1 MATSF
6 LLGFAA
12 TNIFWFAMIS
22 VFGVGMSIIAS
33 AVANQ
38 SLIQNTVDPDK
49 RGRVISLS
57 TGLAVGLPA
66 IGSLTLGALGE
77 NFGLQAPVI
86 VCMLIGIIYWSFA
99 ARGVM
104 SQAPALE
111 NIQDQFNQ

>member
-1 MATSF
+1 
-6 LLGFAA
+6 
-12 TNIFWFAMIS
+12 MIS

-49 RGRVISLS
+49 RGWVISLS

-77 NFGLQAPVI
+77 KFSLQAPVI
-86 VCMLIGIIYWSFA
+86 VCMLIGIIYYSFA

>member
-1 MATSF
+1 
-6 LLGFAA
+6 
-12 TNIFWFAMIS
+12 MIS

-77 NFGLQAPVI
+77 KFGLQAPVI